1 VSLTLGV
8 GAGSDRRVRRS
19 LEPKIVDQEAPLKL
33 KDIAHRLEGLQ
44 GRIQKDAQTSGE
56 IAAFEAR
63 LASIVARLGARPD
76 LEDARFMIEEY
87 RVAVFAQRLRTKGK
101 VSAKRI
107 ESVLVPLEEE
117 AGVR

>member
-1 VSLTLGV
+1 VREMNAQLVRLVPATFLDRIPLRYLGEV
-8 GAGSDRRVRRS
+8 PRY
-19 LEPKIVDQEAPLKL
+19 IEA
-33 KDIAHRLEGLQ
+33 IAHRLEGLQ